1 MMRIIDK
8 NYNAVDIISND
19 TPSGINFKDDRLK
32 ITLQTGLYTL
42 EFKVD
47 KINLRHTN
55 IELGNMIEYKTRHGK
70 QLLLTITS
78 INSDNPF
85 SKTIFAEDATITIL
99 NGFVDPIEKPKGP
112 QRLSYYVNHVLEKT
126 NYKLKTDESEGDLFL
141 EFGQTQRRL
150 ERLRAIADAFN
161 VELSFSV
168 DFTPGEPPKLSVD
181 FFKKRQEYK
190 ESFRVS
196 TDDLLVEPE
205 RNRNFYNVTT
215 RMLVQGAQIQDKNK
229 TATSTSNSGT
239 VTPPTEPVIPQVDT
253 FAEAM
258 IKKAFEIKALRKPY
272 QWGGNGNPSWDCSG
286 FMQACIQAAG
296 QRINHRA
303 TTYTMRSQYAPFKV
317 IPLNDIKRGDLLM
330 YDTGYT
336 HPGDWNHVGLF
347 LGKNRSELGN
357 PNTVI
362 HAGNPVGSLAR
373 ANSMKI
379 MGAVRVTRP

>member
-8 NYNAVDIISND
+8 SYNAVDIISNE
-19 TPSGINFKDDRLK
+19 TPSGITFKDDRLK
-32 ITLQTGLYTL
+32 TTLQSGLYTL

-47 KINLRHTN
+47 KINPRHRHL
-55 IELGNMIEYKTRHGK
+55 ELGNMIEYRTRHGK

-78 INSDNPF
+78 INSDNPY

-99 NGFVDPIEKPKGP
+99 NGFVEPIEKPKGP

-126 NYKLKTDESEGDLFL
+126 KYKMKTDESEGDLYL

-161 VELSFSV
+161 VELGFSV
-168 DFTPGEPPKLSVD
+168 DFKPGAPPTLTVD

-196 TDDLLVEPE
+196 TDDLLVDPE

-215 RMLVQGAQIQDKNK
+215 RMLVQGAQKQTQNTSASNAVAGTAPVVTAIQED
-229 TATSTSNSGT
+229 A
-239 VTPPTEPVIPQVDT
+239 

-296 QRINHRA
+296 QRVNHRA
-303 TTYTMRSQYAPFKV
+303 TTYTMKAQYAPFKV

-336 HPGDWNHVGLF
+336 HPGDWNHVGMF
-347 LGKNRSELGN
+347 LGKDRSELGN